1 MFKTIKLNKAY
12 WQKKIPN
19 LKYGVPD
26 PLNVLSADNDKF
38 SEALTT
44 FNFFG
49 VFKTTKAG
57 RHRQTQLF
65 IKGLLPV
72 FDQPV
77 SLLDI
82 GASDGSTSLDWI
94 TLING
99 YLKKYY
105 VTDYNIKCTYAQYKG
120 YTYFF
125 NNKNECLL
133 TASEKFVFYPDNA
146 WLFDLLFNKPLAAVK
161 QLPKNELLFI
171 NRDLQQKQQHDGRI
185 EIMEYNIFEPWAR
198 EKTDMVIVGNL
209 LNRAYF
215 TDTQIELAIKNCYDA
230 LQDNG
235 LLIIIRNSLNENGGE
250 NEKSTIYKKDSSA
263 GVLIKIHTV
272 NEGIEI
278 DDLVLSLRF

>member
-12 WQKKIPN
+12 WQKKIPK

-65 IKGLLPV
+65 IKSQLPLIE
-72 FDQPV
+72 QPV

-94 TLING
+94 TLMNG
-99 YLKKYY
+99 RLKKYY

-125 NNKNECLL
+125 NDKNECFLA
-133 TASEKFVFYPDNA
+133 ASRKFVFYPVNA
-146 WLFDLLFNKPLAAVK
+146 WLFDLLFKKPLAAVK
-161 QLPKNELLFI
+161 LLPKHDLLFI
-171 NRDLQQKQQHDGRI
+171 NRDLQQKQQQDSRI
-185 EIMEYNIFEPWAR
+185 EIMQYNIFEPWAR

-209 LNRAYF
+209 LNQAYF
-215 TDTQIELAIKNCYDA
+215 TDSQLELGIRNCYDA
-230 LQDNG
+230 LHDNG
-235 LLIIIRNSLNENGGE
+235 LLIIIRNSLNENGSE
-250 NEKSTIYKKDSSA
+250 NEKSTIYKKDASA
-263 GVLIKIHTV
+263 GTLIKIHAV
-272 NEGIEI
+272 NGGIEI